1 MYSNR
6 AISDE
11 CASDEEVWEGE
22 NKEEGTHC
30 KSHTQ
35 TRTTS
40 KEGHSGR
47 SYKSAGLNLCYTR
60 PARRL
65 YMVSLVSQNVL
76 IKKSDRDFVLSKLTW
91 HVLYLIKIAPSILLH
106 MVIACGTWA
115 HTAGKHNTTAA
126 S

>member
-1 MYSNR
+1 MKKSER
-6 AISDE
+6 E
-11 CASDEEVWEGE
+11 KTRR
-22 NKEEGTHC
+22 KELTANHAHKQGQQVKRVTADIAVNPPAL
-30 KSHTQ
+30 TFA
-35 TRTTS
+35 TLV
-40 KEGHSGR
+40 
-47 SYKSAGLNLCYTR
+47 A
-60 PARRL
+60 ARRL